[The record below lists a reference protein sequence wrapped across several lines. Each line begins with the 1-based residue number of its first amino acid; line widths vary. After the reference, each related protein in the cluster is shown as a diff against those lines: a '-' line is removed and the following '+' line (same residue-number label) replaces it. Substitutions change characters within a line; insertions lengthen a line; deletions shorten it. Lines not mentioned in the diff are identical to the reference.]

1 MKFTWNEAK
10 RQSNL
15 KKHGYDFSS
24 AEQVFL
30 GATITFDDNRFYY
43 GEQRFNTMGLIGTT
57 VVMISHT
64 ETNDT
69 IHIISMREAEQHE
82 SRTFFSYLA

>member
-1 MKFTWNEAK
+1 
-10 RQSNL
+10 
-15 KKHGYDFSS
+15 
-24 AEQVFL
+24 
-30 GATITFDDNRFYY
+30 
-43 GEQRFNTMGLIGTT
+43 MGLMGTK
-57 VVMISHT
+57 VVVISHT